1 MNGYGQY
8 VWAGDGDD
16 LVDFGDGWAKT
27 YGFGGQGNDTFN
39 LPTRGSF

>member
-1 MNGYGQY
+1 MASPYGQI

-16 LVDFGDGWAKT
+16 IIDLGNDWYGS

-39 LPTRGSF
+39 LPIAG